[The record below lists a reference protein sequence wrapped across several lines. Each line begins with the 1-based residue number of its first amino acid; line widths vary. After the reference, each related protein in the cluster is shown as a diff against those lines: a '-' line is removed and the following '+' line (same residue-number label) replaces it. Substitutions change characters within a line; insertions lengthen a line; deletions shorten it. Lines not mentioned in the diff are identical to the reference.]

1 MQKWGNGLAIRLSSA
16 FAESISIQQGSE
28 VELRLT
34 NRTITVV
41 PRKRKPSLEELL
53 AKITPENRHEA
64 IDLGTEGK
72 ELL

>member
-1 MQKWGNGLAIRLSSA
+1 MQKWGNGLAIRLPSA
-16 FAESISIQQGSE
+16 FAEIISIQQGSE

-64 IDLGTEGK
+64 IDLGTVGK